1 MQQAVDGDSP
11 TSYVVIPP
19 TTTTVPVEDIDAV
32 FPVCRVF
39 CVGRNYS
46 EHAVEMGHDPERE
59 PPFFF
64 MKPAGAVVPT
74 GSTLP
79 FPSATE
85 ELHHEIELVVALQR
99 GGEGITSDDALSHVF
114 GYAVGLDMTRRDL
127 QAQAKKAGRPWD
139 MAKGFDRSAPMSH
152 LRPASVIG
160 HPSEGA
166 IYLRINGEPRQEGD
180 LSQQIWK
187 VPETIAYLSTLV
199 ELQPGDL
206 IMTGTPKGVGRVE
219 PGDHLE
225 GHIDRV
231 GDLTITYRR

>member
-1 MQQAVDGDSP
+1 M
-11 TSYVVIPP
+11 SYVIPPP
-19 TTTTVPVEDIDAV
+19 TTTTVPVEDMDVV

-39 CVGRNYS
+39 CVGRNYA
-46 EHAVEMGHDPERE
+46 EHAVEMGHDPDRE

-64 MKPAGAVVPT
+64 TKPASAVVPT

-85 ELHHEIELVVALQR
+85 ELHHEIELVVALER
-99 GGEGITSDDALSHVF
+99 GGEGIASDDALSHVF

-139 MAKGFDRSAPMSH
+139 MAKGFDRSAPVSPI
-152 LRPASVIG
+152 RPASTIG
-160 HPSEGA
+160 HPSEGT
-166 IYLRINGEPRQEGD
+166 IRLRINGEPRQEGD

-219 PGDHLE
+219 PGDYLE